1 MKDLRKILGDMSPEE
16 RRWLLGNETSNG
28 MLAFDHK
35 RVVHAGLNG
44 RPIMDQEEQQKVW
57 QEHMNEEFTGGV
69 RSAYIHIPFCEKKC
83 SYCGFFQN
91 ASQEKVLERYT
102 DLLIEEIKT
111 TAQYKR
117 AQTGTINTVYFGG
130 GTPSTLAAKDIERLV
145 KTVREELPL
154 ANDCEITLE
163 SRIHDMD
170 EERIEAALRGGVNRF
185 SLGVQ
190 SFDTKIRQAVGRIDD
205 EKTVIERLQKLMSY
219 DSATVVIDLMFGLP
233 YQTWETWLRDLEIQF
248 DLGLHGGDMYQLNVF
263 PDSDL
268 AKHIERGRVA
278 ACMPT
283 EEQARLYVQTVEHI
297 KNNHPEITLF
307 DPSHWAADRRERNMY
322 NAAAKRRADM
332 LCFGSSSGGRLGNI
346 QMMQHRNLNAY
357 VEAME
362 NGLKP
367 IAMMID
373 DGGMSKLAGDL
384 KMQLEDSYLDG
395 KYFKRHWNKDI
406 TGYLAPIIEAW
417 VMKGLVTYSNDVM
430 RFTPVGMFWHDNL
443 IQAVLEAVKLGTEE
457 GVSRLRQEKIAHQD
471 THAEKAKSSKGMV
484 CPHTGMTL
492 EKLKEMQARGE
503 KVNLPKGHHIIADED
518 GTILAKPEEDKAE
531 KAESSKGMVCPHTG
545 MTLEKLKEMQARG
558 EKVNLP
564 KGHHVI
570 ADEDGTILAKPEEE
584 ASVEEV
590 AETPAEENKPKKR
603 RLTCPHTG
611 FSIEI
616 EEGAPLPKLPKK
628 AMGGILGGMFKK
640 MTKKS
645 SDDTYKTGPMKAD
658 EDAE

>member
-28 MLAFDHK
+28 LMAFDHK

-44 RPIMDQEEQQKVW
+44 KPIMDPQEQQKVW
-57 QEHMNEEFTGGV
+57 QEHMNQEYTGGL

-91 ASQEKVLERYT
+91 ASQEEVLHRYT
-102 DLLIEEIKT
+102 DMLIDEIQD

-130 GTPSTLAAKDIERLV
+130 GTPSTLAAEDIERLV

-163 SRIHDMD
+163 SRIHDMT

-205 EKTVIERLQKLMSY
+205 EKVVIERLQKLMSY

-268 AKHIERGRVA
+268 AKNIEKGRVG

-283 EEQARLYVQTVEHI
+283 EDQAELYVRTVDYI
-297 KNNHPEITLF
+297 RNQRPEITLF
-307 DPSHWAADRRERNMY
+307 DPSHWARDRRERNMY
-322 NAAAKRRADM
+322 NGAAKRRADM
-332 LCFGSSSGGRLGNI
+332 LCFGSSSGGRVGNI

-357 VEAME
+357 LAAME
-362 NGLKP
+362 NGMKP

-395 KYFKRHWNKDI
+395 KYFKRYWNKDI

-417 VMKGLVTYSNDVM
+417 VMKGLVTYSNDVV
-430 RFTPVGMFWHDNL
+430 RFTPAGMFWHDNL
-443 IQAVLEAVKLGTEE
+443 IQAVLEAVKLGTDD
-457 GVSRLRQEKIAHQD
+457 GVTRLRQEKIAHQD
-471 THAEKAKSSKGMV
+471 ANVEKKKSSKGLV

-492 EKLKEMQARGE
+492 EKLKEMQARGVE
-503 KVNLPKGHHIIADED
+503 INLPKGHHAITDEDGSVLAKPSEDAKASDSEVMAGKENLAEEEKAPAKEIADE
-518 GTILAKPEEDKAE
+518 
-531 KAESSKGMVCPHTG
+531 
-545 MTLEKLKEMQARG
+545 
-558 EKVNLP
+558 P
-564 KGHHVI
+564 K
-570 ADEDGTILAKPEEE
+570 
-584 ASVEEV
+584 
-590 AETPAEENKPKKR
+590 KPKKR

-616 EEGAPLPKLPKK
+616 EEGQPLPNLPKK
-628 AMGGILGGMFKK
+628 AMGGLLKGIFKK
-640 MTKKS
+640 AKKGS
-645 SDDTYKTGPMKAD
+645 SDSYKTGPMKVDD
-658 EDAE
+658 EE